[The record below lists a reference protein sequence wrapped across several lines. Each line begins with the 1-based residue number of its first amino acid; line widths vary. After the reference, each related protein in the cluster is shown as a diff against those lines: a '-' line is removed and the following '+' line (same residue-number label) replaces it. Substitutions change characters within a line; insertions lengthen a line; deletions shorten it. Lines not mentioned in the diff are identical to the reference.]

1 MKKKVLII
9 SLLVLIV
16 ACLVFGI
23 YLILHKE
30 EKTTNKFDSV
40 VTSSVILDINPS
52 IKLEL
57 NKSSQVVNVV
67 ALNEDATK
75 VVSDELKE
83 KDLEVALKS
92 ITDNLINE
100 GYITEDADILLNT
113 DGIDTEKVK
122 IIIENELKEKEV
134 TYNIIVPTIT
144 DTAKDLAKKYDIT
157 ESKAAYLESI
167 VSDNPDI
174 KIEDIKD
181 KSIKETEE
189 IVKALEEKV
198 NEEKETSK
206 PETTKPSNSGTNNSS
221 NTTSKPSGVS
231 KPSDATDTSGVWCTY
246 RKSLSPTTDITYDKM
261 ISIQA
266 VKDYALSSLGKNAS
280 DFTNISTSLK
290 DDKRSSYCLAQY
302 VILYSKESE
311 YHLVVDSVTGKII
324 ESKQATLPN
333 FITEEKAMEI
343 GLKYYNLTKDACR
356 IAQVAFGYNAN
367 YYRYQFNG
375 IDCSD
380 GKSYSVDIN
389 AVNGQVVSARSY

>member
-1 MKKKVLII
+1 MKKKLII
-9 SLLVLIV
+9 ILLSVLIV
-16 ACLVFGI
+16 VFLAFGI

-30 EKTTNKFDSV
+30 EEKTNKFDSV

-67 ALNEDATK
+67 ALNEDANQ

-83 KDLEVALKS
+83 KELTDALKS
-92 ITDNLINE
+92 ITDNLINK
-100 GYITEDADILLNT
+100 GFITESADILINT
-113 DGIDTEKVK
+113 DGIETEKVK
-122 IIIENELKEKEV
+122 TIIENELKEKEV
-134 TYNIIVPTIT
+134 VYNIIVPTIT

-167 VSDNPDI
+167 VSNNSDI

-189 IVKALEEKV
+189 IVKALEEKA
-198 NEEKETSK
+198 NEEKETKK
-206 PETTKPSNSGTNNSS
+206 PETIKPSNSGTNNSS
-221 NTTSKPSGVS
+221 NTTTKTSGVS

-246 RKSLSPTTDITYDKM
+246 RKNMSLTTEITYDKM
-261 ISIQA
+261 ISIQT
-266 VKDYALSSLGKNAS
+266 VKDYALASLGKNES
-280 DFTNISTSLK
+280 DFTNIATALK

-302 VILYSKESE
+302 VTLYSKESE
-311 YHLVVDSVTGKII
+311 YRLVVDSVTGKII
-324 ESKQATLPN
+324 ESKEVSLPS

-343 GLKYYNLTKDACR
+343 GLRYYNLTKDACR
-356 IAQVAFGYNAN
+356 IAEVVFDYNAD
-367 YYRYQFNG
+367 YYRYQFNA
-375 IDCSD
+375 IDCPD

-389 AVNGQVVSARSY
+389 ATNGQVVTARSY